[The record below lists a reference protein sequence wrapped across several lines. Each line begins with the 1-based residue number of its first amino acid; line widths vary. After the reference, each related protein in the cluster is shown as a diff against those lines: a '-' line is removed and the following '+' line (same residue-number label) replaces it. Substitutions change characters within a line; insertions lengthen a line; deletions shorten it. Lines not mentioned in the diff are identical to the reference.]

1 VARTPNGPGATR
13 LLVADLAATSRNW
26 SLTPAARARLEG
38 ATPPGWRVH
47 FVSAPTVSD
56 GDGGSPPSN
65 EVLDAVAD
73 AEAYYGFGLSR
84 AVFEAGKSLRW
95 VHSAAAGV
103 GAALFPEM
111 VASDVVLTNSAG
123 IYGKPIAQHVLGGVL
138 HFLRSFDVA
147 IELQRDGRWD
157 KQPFVGDESRVREL
171 ADCRV
176 LVIGAGGLG
185 SAIAGAMAHF
195 GARCT
200 GVRRHPERGVPDGF
214 HRVVGAEAI
223 DDELP
228 DADIVVLSTPAT
240 AETRALLDAA
250 RIARLRRDAIVVNV
264 GRGSLLDEGA
274 LGAALEQGLLRGAV
288 LDVFEKEPL
297 AASSGLWQLRNV
309 LVTPHVSGV
318 SPRWYWERQL
328 DLFLDNWA
336 RHAEGRTLRNVVDKS
351 AGY

>member
-1 VARTPNGPGATR
+1 MPNGTGAPR
-13 LLVADLAATSRNW
+13 LMVADLAATSRNW
-26 SLTPAARARLEG
+26 SLTPGARARIEG

-47 FVSAPTVSD
+47 FISAPTVSD
-56 GDGGSPPSN
+56 GDGGSPPSG
-65 EVLDAVAD
+65 EVIAQVAN

-84 AVFEAGKSLRW
+84 AVFDAGKSLRW

-138 HFLRSFDVA
+138 HFLRSFDIA
-147 IELQRDGRWD
+147 IELQREGRWD

-185 SAIAGAMAHF
+185 SAIAEAMAHF
-195 GARCT
+195 GARCI
-200 GVRRHPERGVPDGF
+200 GVRRHPDRGLPDGF
-214 HRVVGAEAI
+214 ERVVGADAI
-223 DDELP
+223 DAELP
-228 DADIVVLSTPAT
+228 DADVVVLSTPAT
-240 AETRALLDAA
+240 AATRALLDAA
-250 RIARLRRDAIVVNV
+250 RIARLKVDAIVVNV
-264 GRGSLLDEGA
+264 GRGSLLDEEA
-274 LGAALEQGLLRGAV
+274 LATALESGRLRGAV

-297 AASSGLWQLRNV
+297 AASSRLWKLRSA

-328 DLFLDNWA
+328 DLFLDNWT
-336 RHAEGRTLRNVVDKS
+336 RYAEGRPLRNVVDK
-351 AGY
+351 AEGY

>member
-1 VARTPNGPGATR
+1 MPNGTGGTR

-26 SLTPAARARLEG
+26 SLTPAARARIED
-38 ATPPGWRVH
+38 ATPRGWRVH

-65 EVLDAVAD
+65 EVLEQVTN

-84 AVFEAGKSLRW
+84 AVFEAGRSLRW

-111 VASDVVLTNSAG
+111 IASDVVLTNSAG

-138 HFLRSFDVA
+138 HFLRSFDIA
-147 IELQRDGRWD
+147 IELQREGHWD

-185 SAIAGAMAHF
+185 SAIAEAMAHF
-195 GARCT
+195 GARCV
-200 GVRRHPERGVPDGF
+200 GVRKHPDRGVPDGF
-214 HRVVGAEAI
+214 ERVVGPDAI
-223 DDELP
+223 DEVLA

-240 AETRALLDAA
+240 PATRALLDAA
-250 RIARLRRDAIVVNV
+250 RIARLKEDAIVVNV
-264 GRGSLLDEGA
+264 GRGSLLDEEALATA
-274 LGAALEQGLLRGAV
+274 LGDGRLRGAV

-297 AASSGLWQLRNV
+297 AASSRLWKLRNV

-328 DLFLDNWA
+328 DLFLGNWT
-336 RHAEGRTLRNVVDKS
+336 RYAEGRPLRNVVDKA

>member
-1 VARTPNGPGATR
+1 MPNGTGATR

-26 SLTPAARARLEG
+26 SLTADARARIEA
-38 ATPPGWRVH
+38 ATPRGWRVH

-56 GDGGSPPSN
+56 GDGGSPPST
-65 EVLDAVAD
+65 EVLDQVAD

-111 VASDVVLTNSAG
+111 VKSDVILTNSAG
-123 IYGKPIAQHVLGGVL
+123 IYARPIAQHVLGGVL
-138 HFLRSFDVA
+138 HFLRSFDIAV
-147 IELQRDGRWD
+147 ELQREGKWD

-185 SAIAGAMAHF
+185 SAIAEAMAHF
-195 GARCT
+195 GAKCT

-214 HRVVGAEAI
+214 ARVVGTDAVDA
-223 DDELP
+223 ELP
-228 DADIVVLSTPAT
+228 DADVVVLSTPAT
-240 AETRALLDAA
+240 PETRGLLNAG
-250 RIARLRRDAIVVNV
+250 RIMRLKKDAIVVNV
-264 GRGSLLDEGA
+264 GRGSLLDEEA
-274 LGAALEQGLLRGAV
+274 LATALEGDRVRGAV

-297 AASSGLWQLRNV
+297 APSSRLWKLRNV
-309 LVTPHVSGV
+309 LITPHVSGV

-328 DLFLDNWA
+328 DLFLDNWT
-336 RHAEGRTLRNVVDKS
+336 RYAEGRPLRNVVDKG

>member
-1 VARTPNGPGATR
+1 MPNGTGAER

-26 SLTPAARARLEG
+26 SLTAPARARIERSM
-38 ATPPGWRVH
+38 PRGWRVH
-47 FVSAPTVSD
+47 FISAPTVSD
-56 GDGGSPPSN
+56 GDGGSPPST
-65 EVLDAVAD
+65 EVLDKVAG

-123 IYGKPIAQHVLGGVL
+123 IYGRPIAQHVLGGVL
-138 HFLRSFDVA
+138 HFLRSFDIAVD
-147 IELQRDGRWD
+147 LQRQGKWD
-157 KQPFVGDESRVREL
+157 KQPFVGDESQVREL

-185 SAIAGAMAHF
+185 SAIAESMAHF
-195 GARCT
+195 GAHCI
-200 GVRRHPERGVPDGF
+200 GIRRHPDRPLPDGF
-214 HRVVGAEAI
+214 ERVAGPDGI

-228 DADIVVLSTPAT
+228 EADVVVLSTPAT
-240 AETRALLDAA
+240 PATRALLSAE
-250 RIARLRRDAIVVNV
+250 RIARLKRDAIVVNV

-274 LGAALEQGLLRGAV
+274 LATALAAGRVRGAV

-297 AASSGLWQLRNV
+297 AATSPLWQLRNV
-309 LVTPHVSGV
+309 LITPHVSGV

-336 RHAEGRTLRNVVDKS
+336 RFAEGRPMRNVVDKV

>member
-1 VARTPNGPGATR
+1 MPNGTGAAR

-26 SLTPAARARLEG
+26 SLTPAARERIEG

-47 FVSAPTVSD
+47 FISAPTVSD
-56 GDGGSPPSN
+56 GDGGSPPSG
-65 EVLDAVAD
+65 EVLERVAD
-73 AEAYYGFGLSR
+73 AEAYYGFGLSQ
-84 AVFEAGKSLRW
+84 AVFDAGKSLRW

-103 GAALFPEM
+103 GAALFPAM
-111 VASDVVLTNSAG
+111 VASDVILTNSAG

-138 HFLRSFDVA
+138 HFLRSFDIA
-147 IELQRDGRWD
+147 IELQREGRWD

-185 SAIAGAMAHF
+185 SAIAEAMAHF

-200 GVRRHPERGVPDGF
+200 GVRRHPDRGVPDGF
-214 HRVVGAEAI
+214 ERIVGADAI
-223 DDELP
+223 DRELP

-240 AETRALLDAA
+240 PETRALLNAE
-250 RIARLRRDAIVVNV
+250 RIARLKRDAIVVNV
-264 GRGSLLDEGA
+264 GRGSLLDEEA
-274 LGAALEQGLLRGAV
+274 LATALEGGRVRGAV

-297 AASSGLWQLRNV
+297 PEPSRLWKQRNV
-309 LVTPHVSGV
+309 LITPHVSGV

-328 DLFLDNWA
+328 DLFLDNWT
-336 RHAEGRTLRNVVDKS
+336 RYAEGRPLRNVVDKQS
-351 AGY
+351 GY

>member
-1 VARTPNGPGATR
+1 MARTPNGPGATR

-26 SLTPAARARLEG
+26 SLTPAARTRIADAAPR
-38 ATPPGWRVH
+38 GWRVH

-56 GDGGSPPSN
+56 GDGGSPPSG
-65 EVLDAVAD
+65 EVLEQVAN

-84 AVFEAGKSLRW
+84 AVFAAGKSLRW

-147 IELQRDGRWD
+147 IALQREGRWD
-157 KQPFVGDESRVREL
+157 KQPFVGDDSTVREL

-185 SAIAGAMAHF
+185 SAIAEAMAHF
-195 GARCT
+195 GAECI
-200 GVRRHPERGVPDGF
+200 GVRRHPDRGVPDGF
-214 HRVVGAEAI
+214 ARVVGADAI
-223 DDELP
+223 DRELP
-228 DADIVVLSTPAT
+228 DADVVVLSTPAT
-240 AETRALLDAA
+240 PETRALLDAR
-250 RIARLRRDAIVVNV
+250 RIARLGRNAILVNV
-264 GRGSLLDEGA
+264 GRGSLLDEAA
-274 LGAALEQGLLRGAV
+274 LASALEQGRLRGAV
-288 LDVFEKEPL
+288 LDVFETEPL
-297 AASSGLWQLRNV
+297 AATSPLWKLPNV

-328 DLFLDNWA
+328 DLFLDNWS
-336 RHAEGRTLRNVVDKS
+336 RYAEGRRLRNVVDKQ

>member
-1 VARTPNGPGATR
+1 MARTPNGPAGTR

-26 SLTPAARARLEG
+26 SLTPAARARIER
-38 ATPPGWRVH
+38 AMPDGWRVH

-56 GDGGSPPSN
+56 GDGGSPPSS
-65 EVLDAVAD
+65 EVLEQVAN

-138 HFLRSFDVA
+138 HFLRSFDIAV
-147 IELQRDGRWD
+147 ELQREGKWD
-157 KQPFVGDESRVREL
+157 KQPFVGDQSTVREL

-185 SAIAGAMAHF
+185 SAIADAMAHF
-195 GARCT
+195 GARCV

-214 HRVVGAEAI
+214 ERVVGADGVDA
-223 DDELP
+223 ELP
-228 DADIVVLSTPAT
+228 DADVVVLSTPAT
-240 AETRALLDAA
+240 PETRALLSAE
-250 RIARLRRDAIVVNV
+250 RIARLKREAIVVNV

-274 LGAALEQGLLRGAV
+274 LAAALEEGRLRGAV

-297 AASSGLWQLRNV
+297 AASSRLWQLRNV

-328 DLFLDNWA
+328 DLFLDNWT
-336 RHAEGRTLRNVVDKS
+336 RYAEGRPLRNVVDKVS
-351 AGY
+351 GY

>member
-1 VARTPNGPGATR
+1 MPNVTGATR

-26 SLTPAARARLEG
+26 SLTPAARARIEA
-38 ATPPGWRVH
+38 ATPGGWRVH

-56 GDGGSPPSN
+56 GDGGSPPSG
-65 EVLDAVAD
+65 EVLTQVAD

-84 AVFEAGKSLRW
+84 AVFDAGKSLRW

-138 HFLRSFDVA
+138 HFLRSFDIA
-147 IELQRDGRWD
+147 LELQREGKWD

-185 SAIAGAMAHF
+185 SAIAESMAHF

-200 GVRRHPERGVPDGF
+200 GVRRHPDRGLPDGF
-214 HRVVGAEAI
+214 VRVVGSDAI
-223 DDELP
+223 DAELP
-228 DADIVVLSTPAT
+228 DADVVVLSTPAT
-240 AETRALLDAA
+240 PETRALLNAE
-250 RIARLRRDAIVVNV
+250 RIARLKKDAIVANV
-264 GRGSLLDEGA
+264 GRGSLLDEEA
-274 LGAALEQGLLRGAV
+274 LASALESGRLRGAV

-297 AASSGLWQLRNV
+297 AASSKLWKLRNV
-309 LVTPHVSGV
+309 LITPHVSGV

-328 DLFLDNWA
+328 DLFLDNWMRYAEA
-336 RHAEGRTLRNVVDKS
+336 RPLRNVVDKT